1 VKERAI
7 SVRLDRDA
15 EVALQILTSRG
26 VSRSAAIRDALVQA
40 ARRRDRS
47 VLAEEA
53 EALASD
59 EADRREMAE
68 VAALMESLRAEG

>member
-1 VKERAI
+1 
-7 SVRLDRDA
+7 LDRDA